1 MQPEFT
7 APEFVEDNSPEEIHE
22 RMMKNLPADIDDTPG
37 GFPYDFTMPA
47 AIEKSDFIQYY
58 LVRSLQIAFPQFSWG
73 VWLDYH
79 GQQVNLTRHKAK
91 RAKGK
96 LLLAGTAG
104 TEIEKGTVF
113 CVPATQYTPAV
124 GFSTDDVCVIGD
136 DGTVEIDITA
146 VDDGPDSNVRADS
159 IVIME
164 EPIDEITAITN
175 PDPVKG
181 GAAEESNDDFYD
193 RIAEEYANSRT
204 FLGNDNDYRRWAKE
218 AGAGDCIVDPAFDG
232 PGTVQLVLTDTN
244 GQPANEELIK
254 MVYDYIVSPN
264 DRTRRLLPTACAELS
279 CIPAS
284 AVIIDY
290 ICTGLL
296 FDKEVTDITQIAIN
310 FEKAVKSVYAEA
322 KAEGILRYNDVRP
335 IISDIDGVE
344 DFDEFLVNGDMKN
357 ISLQKKEYPET
368 GICRFS
374 EGAGNA

>member
-1 MQPEFT
+1 MQPEFI

-58 LVRSLQIAFPQFSWG
+58 LVRALQIAFPQFSWG
-73 VWLDYH
+73 DWLDYH

-104 TEIEKGTVF
+104 TEIEKGTIF

-124 GFSTDDVCVIGD
+124 GFSTDDACVIND
-136 DGTVEIDITA
+136 DGTVEINITA

-164 EPIDEITAITN
+164 EPIDEITAVTN

-204 FLGNDNDYRRWAKE
+204 FLGNDSDYRRWAKE

-244 GQPANEELIK
+244 GQSANDELIK
-254 MVYDYIVSPN
+254 TVYDYIVSPD
-264 DRTRRLLPTACAELS
+264 DRTRRLLPTACARLS

-284 AVIIDY
+284 AVRIDY
-290 ICTGLL
+290 TCTGLL
-296 FDKEVTDITQIAIN
+296 FDKETTDIAQIVFS
-310 FEKAVKSVYAEA
+310 FEKAVKKVYAEA
-322 KAEGILRYNDVRP
+322 KADGILRYNDVRP
-335 IISDIDGVE
+335 IISSIDGVE
-344 DFDEFLVNGDMKN
+344 DFEEFLMDGGMGN
-357 ISLQKKEYPET
+357 IPLQKKEYPET
-368 GICRFS
+368 GGCRFS

>member
-1 MQPEFT
+1 M
-7 APEFVEDNSPEEIHE
+7 
-22 RMMKNLPADIDDTPG
+22 
-37 GFPYDFTMPA
+37 
-47 AIEKSDFIQYY
+47 
-58 LVRSLQIAFPQFSWG
+58 
-73 VWLDYH
+73 
-79 GQQVNLTRHKAK
+79 
-91 RAKGK
+91 
-96 LLLAGTAG
+96 G
-104 TEIEKGTVF
+104 TEIAKGTIF
-113 CVPATQYTPAV
+113 CVPATQYSPAI
-124 GFSTDDVCVIGD
+124 GFSTDDVCVID
-136 DGTVEIDITA
+136 DGGTVEIEITA
-146 VDDGPDSNVRADS
+146 VDDGPGSNVRADS

-244 GQPANEELIK
+244 GQPANGELINT
-254 MVYDYIVSPN
+254 VYDYIVSPN

-284 AVIIDY
+284 AVRIDY
-290 ICTGLL
+290 TCTGLL
-296 FDKEVTDITQIAIN
+296 LDKETTDIAQIIIS
-310 FEKAVKSVYAEA
+310 FEKAVRKVYAEA
-322 KAEGILRYNDVRP
+322 KADGILRYNDVRP

-344 DFDEFLVNGDMKN
+344 DFDEFLVNGGMRN
-357 ISLQKKEYPET
+357 IPLQKKEYPET
-368 GICRFS
+368 GACMFS